1 MRKFTILIVII
12 LLLTMLVPCVHAAGS
27 AYMSGPG
34 TVRAGD
40 TITVSFVAGGG
51 ILGGSG
57 AVSYDSSLL
66 TLQSYSQVIDGSWAV
81 EFSGNNFVFYD
92 NNMNSPIEG
101 SATIFHATFV
111 VNSALA
117 AGTDIA
123 VTATGVT
130 LSDGNADTVIGSCTY
145 STTIAPPLSDN
156 CTLASLTVGNATISP
171 AFSQDV
177 TSYSASVPFTTS
189 ALEISATAAD
199 SKATVTV
206 GSTQLAA
213 GSTTSVY
220 VTVTAENGATKEYI
234 IQVTRAA
241 DPNYVKS
248 SNADLKALSVEGFPI
263 SPAFSAD
270 VTRYYVWLPY
280 EQTSISASAATD
292 DSRASVEIGTAELT
306 PGLATEI
313 PVTVTA
319 EDGTEKVYILCVF
332 RAPAHEDTDA
342 FLQGER
348 PEAPVEPTE
357 PEPTEPVTEPTEA
370 PTQTPTEP
378 AEPVTPPET
387 PSEKPSMVTSV
398 LIITGCICLV
408 CGVIIGI
415 LLIYLLSHIHS
426 RKRSQKR

>member
-57 AVSYDSSLL
+57 AVSYDPTVL
-66 TLQSYSQVIDGSWAV
+66 TLQSYSQVIGGSWAV

-101 SATIFHATFV
+101 SATIFQATFI

-130 LSDGNADTVIGSCTY
+130 LSDGNADTVVGSCTY
-145 STTIAPPLSDN
+145 SATIAPPLSGN
-156 CTLASLTVGNATISP
+156 CDLASLTVGNATISP
-171 AFSQDV
+171 AFSPEV
-177 TSYSASVPFTTS
+177 TSYSASVPYTTS
-189 ALEISATAAD
+189 ALDVTATAAD
-199 SKATVTV
+199 SKAAVTV
-206 GSTQLAA
+206 GNTGLTA

-220 VTVTAENGATKEYI
+220 VTVTAENGTVKEYI
-234 IQVTRAA
+234 IQVARAS

-248 SNADLKALSVEGFPI
+248 NNADLEKLAVEGFPI
-263 SPAFSAD
+263 SPAFSAE

-280 EQTSISASAATD
+280 EQTTISASAATD
-292 DSRASVEIGTAELT
+292 DSRASVKIGTAELT
-306 PGLATEI
+306 PGVATEI

-319 EDGTEKVYILCVF
+319 EDGTEKIYILCVF

-342 FLQGER
+342 FLQGQR
-348 PEAPVEPTE
+348 PEAPTEPTE
-357 PEPTEPVTEPTEA
+357 PAPTEPVTEPTEA
-370 PTQTPTEP
+370 PTEAPTEP
-378 AEPVTPPET
+378 APIAPPET
-387 PSEKPSMVTSV
+387 PSEDTGMAPKV
-398 LIITGCICLV
+398 LIITSSICLV
-408 CGVIIGI
+408 CGIVIGA
-415 LLIYLLSHIHS
+415 LIMSLV
-426 RKRSQKR
+426 RKKRK